1 MIKNNNCT
9 KYYSNKQEQHIAKAL
24 NGKTVS
30 GSGCGKFYKG
40 DVLTDTFLIEAK
52 TCMKD
57 KKSFSIKKEWL
68 EKMQEQAFEQGKQNN
83 ALAIDFGD
91 GKNYYLISENLFKE
105 LVYHLEKEVV

>member
-68 EKMQEQAFEQGKQNN
+68 EKMQEQAFEQGKQNS
-83 ALAIDFGD
+83 ALVIDFGD
-91 GKNYYLISENLFKE
+91 GVNYYLRSERLFKE
-105 LVYHLEKEVV
+105 LIQYIEEVSN